1 MDIFCNYVYAMSSF
15 RIICIGFLGIFRIKK
30 AEVKNSKTETV
41 EVSKCHCSECHKK
54 SYMYYALGAFYG
66 IVNLR

>member
-1 MDIFCNYVYAMSSF
+1 MDIFCNYVYTMSSF
-15 RIICIGFLGIFRIKK
+15 RIILIGFSGIFRIKK

-54 SYMYYALGAFYG
+54 VICTMLWELSMELL
-66 IVNLR
+66 I